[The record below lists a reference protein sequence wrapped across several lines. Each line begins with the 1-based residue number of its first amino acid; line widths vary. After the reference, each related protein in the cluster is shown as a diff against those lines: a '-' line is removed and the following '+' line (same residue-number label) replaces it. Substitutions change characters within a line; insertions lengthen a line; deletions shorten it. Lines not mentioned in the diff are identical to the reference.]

1 MRPVIAWFVD
11 NPVAANLLMFLFIV
25 GGLGAL
31 RFAITLEEFPNIDPD
46 VVRIEVPYLGAA
58 PQEVESGVCR
68 RIEEALDG
76 EQGID
81 KMRSVST
88 EGMCSVN
95 LELDDEFDTT
105 LTANNIKSRVD
116 GINTLPAET
125 EKPIVSKF
133 VVRGRVMSLAIAGR
147 VGEAALKEIG
157 ETLRSEIVALPGISQ
172 VDLTY
177 ARPYEISLEVSEQE
191 LRRHRLTLAQVAEA
205 VRQSSVDLPGGTLR
219 TRGGEIL
226 LRTTGQAY
234 TGADF
239 ADIVVLTRSDGTQ
252 VFLDE
257 IAAVV
262 DGFRDGQLK
271 AELDAEPAVMVT
283 VYRVG
288 QEDIIGMADTLT
300 EWVESRRTT
309 LPAGVSLEIWSDES
323 RELRARLDTL
333 VRNAVSGLMLVMAA
347 LTLFLRFQVAMW
359 VGLGIP
365 VALLGTVLLFPLFDF
380 TISTLTV
387 MAFILVLG
395 IVVDDAIVVG
405 ERVFAYE
412 QMGLSKRDAAI
423 RGTQEVSVPVIFGV
437 LTTMATFLPLVLGG
451 GRMGEFFAVI
461 GYVVMIALVL
471 SIIESQ
477 LILPAHLSHRKTRGY
492 LGDGTAPVR
501 AWIRFQTRIAAWLEW
516 FAEAVYGPALR
527 GAIRNR
533 YFTVSLGVGAVIVV
547 LGLVVSGRVVFQFF
561 PPVEGDRAVASLTLP
576 EGVNPDQTLAAAQ
589 QLVDAAEQLRT
600 EMDAGRAPEQ
610 GSLIEHVLLSV
621 GQELPKNGPQM
632 QLVSGKSNFAEVALA
647 LRSGDE
653 RGPNWQTGRVTE
665 RWRELAG
672 SITDAVDLSYSA
684 AAFTTGEA
692 INLQLEGRDVDEL
705 RTIAARLRG
714 ELSRFAGVFDITDSF
729 RAGKQEIQLELK
741 PGARALGVTLTDL
754 GRQVRQAFYGE
765 EVQRVQR
772 GREDVRVM
780 VRYPEADRRS
790 LGTLENMRIRTADG
804 TEVPFSA
811 VARFHL
817 GRGYSSINRVDGRRV
832 VNVIAD
838 VDREEI
844 TPERIIA
851 SLERTVYPAIYADHP
866 DVRIAIAGEQ
876 EERLKSLVSL
886 GQGAALAMLI
896 IYILLAIPLKSYV
909 QPFVIMSVI
918 PFGAMGAIAGHYVM
932 GESLVFFS
940 MLGIVALS
948 GVVVNASLVLVD
960 FCNRQRLEGVPVEEA
975 LMVAG
980 TTRFRPIILTS
991 LTTFIGLV
999 PLMVTANWATAF
1011 VIPMAISLAWGV
1023 LFATG
1028 ITLFLVPALYRI
1040 SEDFFGARTSEP
1052 RATTGTDTDAIDGL
1066 EPLADA
1072 HPWQV

>member
-1 MRPVIAWFVD
+1 MRSIITWFVD
-11 NPVAANLLMFLFIV
+11 NPVASNLLMFLFIV
-25 GGLGAL
+25 GGFGTL
-31 RFAITLEEFPNIDPD
+31 RFAINLEEFPNIDPD
-46 VVRIEVPYLGAA
+46 VVRIQVPYLGAA

-68 RIEEALDG
+68 RIEEALEG

-88 EGMCSVN
+88 EGMCTVN
-95 LELDDEFDTT
+95 LELDTDFDTT
-105 LTANNIKSRVD
+105 LTANNVKAKVD

-133 VVRGRVMSLAIAGR
+133 VVRGRVMSLAVSGR
-147 VGEAALKEIG
+147 VGEQALKELG
-157 ETLRSEIVALPGISQ
+157 EELRSEIVALPGISQ

-177 ARPYEISLEVSEQE
+177 VRPYEISIEVSENE
-191 LRRHRLTLAQVAEA
+191 LRRHSLTLAQVADA
-205 VRQSSVDLPGGTLR
+205 IRRSSIDLPGGALR
-219 TRGGEIL
+219 TSGGEIL
-226 LRTTGQAY
+226 LRTNGQAY
-234 TGADF
+234 TGAEF
-239 ADIVVLTRSDGTQ
+239 ANIVVLTRNDGTQ

-257 IAAVV
+257 LATIV
-262 DGFRDGQLK
+262 DGFEDGDLR
-271 AELDAEPAVMVT
+271 AEFDGEPSVMIT
-283 VYRVG
+283 VYRIG
-288 QEDIIGMADTLT
+288 QEDIIAMADTLT
-300 EWVESRRTT
+300 DYVASRRST
-309 LPAGVSLEIWSDES
+309 LPAGTALEIWTDES
-323 RELRARLDTL
+323 QELRARLDAL
-333 VRNAVSGLMLVMAA
+333 VRNAIGGLFLVMTA
-347 LTLFLRFQVAMW
+347 LTIFLRFQVAMW
-359 VGLGIP
+359 VAAGIP
-365 VALLGTVLLFPLFDF
+365 VALLGTVLMFPLFDF

-412 QMGLSKRDAAI
+412 QTGLSKRDAAI
-423 RGTQEVSVPVIFGV
+423 RGTYEVSVPVIFGV

-451 GRMGEFFAVI
+451 GRMGSFFSVI

-477 LILPAHLSHRKTRGY
+477 LILPAHLSHRKTEGY
-492 LGDGTAPVR
+492 LGEGTAPVR
-501 AWIRFQTRIAAWLEW
+501 AWIRIQGRIAGWLED
-516 FAEAVYGPALR
+516 FATYTYGPALQA
-527 GAIRNR
+527 AIRNR
-533 YFTVSLGVGAVIVV
+533 YFTVSLGVGVVIVV
-547 LGLVVSGRVVFQFF
+547 IGLVASGRVVFQFF
-561 PPVEGDRAVASLTLP
+561 PPVEGDRAIATLTLP
-576 EGVNPDQTLAAAQ
+576 EGVNPEQTLAAAQ
-589 QLVDAAEQLRT
+589 RLVDAAEQLRG
-600 EMDAGRAPEQ
+600 EMDAGRPLGS

-621 GQELPKNGPQM
+621 GQELPRNGPQM
-632 QLVSGKSNFAEVALA
+632 QMVSGKSNFAEVALA

-653 RGPNWQTGRVTE
+653 RGPRWTTGRVTE
-665 RWRELAG
+665 RWRELTG
-672 SITDAVDLSYSA
+672 SITDAVELTYSA

-705 RTIAARLRG
+705 RQIAATLRG
-714 ELSRFAGVFDITDSF
+714 ELSRFEGVFDITDSF

-741 PGARALGVTLTDL
+741 PGARALGITLTDL

-838 VDREEI
+838 VDRDKT
-844 TPERIIA
+844 TPERVIGA
-851 SLERTVYPAIYADHP
+851 LEQNVYPALLADHP
-866 DVRIAIAGEQ
+866 NVRIAIAGEQ
-876 EERLKSLVSL
+876 EERLESLVSL
-886 GQGAALAMLI
+886 AQGAALAMLI
-896 IYILLAIPLKSYV
+896 IYILLAIPLKSYT

-918 PFGAMGAIAGHYVM
+918 PFGAIGAITGHYIM

-960 FCNRQRLEGVPVEEA
+960 FCNRRRREGVPVEEA
-975 LMVAG
+975 LLEAG

-1040 SEDFFGARTSEP
+1040 SEDIFGATSEGT
-1052 RATTGTDTDAIDGL
+1052 RAGGTPADDVI